1 MPAFERRHFFR
12 IITTPHLLLQKLVS
26 KEFVIDA
33 VSAQILRDKVFV
45 KQSFGGCLHRA
56 CRQAMLLQ
64 EWAGSDVGDL
74 SFLADGQQDFFLFRR
89 QLVEQGG
96 IDETL
101 SRHDLP
107 NACLNHIW

>member
-12 IITTPHLLLQKLVS
+12 IITTPHLLLQKPVS

-33 VSAQILRDKVFV
+33 VSAQILRDEVCDE
-45 KQSFGGCLHRA
+45 QSFGGCLHRA

-64 EWAGSDVGDL
+64 GWTGGDVGDL
-74 SFLADGQQDFFLFRR
+74 AFLADGQQDFFLFWR

-101 SRHDLP
+101 PRHDLP
-107 NACLNHIW
+107 NACLKHIL